1 MELVIQIL
9 IVFLAIVASYFG
21 LSALY
26 FLFFSAGYHLYRE
39 KRSTPKSIVEKKN
52 VAVLL
57 PAYKE
62 DAVILE
68 SAREALAHQSE
79 LANLQ
84 TWVMAD
90 KLQPETIAE
99 LRNMGAKVVE
109 VKFKKSTKSKSLN
122 EAMKQVPETTDY
134 VVVLDADNVMQEG
147 FIDRILDRLQ
157 KGFKV
162 VQGHRTSKNNNTTMA
177 VLDSI
182 SEEVNNSIFRMGHR
196 VFGLSASL
204 IGSGFA
210 CEYHLFKEL
219 MNQAQA
225 VGGFDK
231 EMEINLLE
239 RKIRIGY
246 ARRAIVLD
254 EKVQKEEVFVN
265 QRRRWL
271 SAQLVYF
278 RKNLGKAFKLLLL
291 KGNID
296 FFDKIV
302 QFLLPPRIIALGVS
316 VMFTLLHIGF
326 LFFPQLTWNMPFTIA
341 WSGILILNAL
351 AIMLAIPRRLYN
363 KKLLNAL
370 FSLPGGFLL
379 TILAILKLK
388 GANKTFIHTTHG
400 IADGPAGSA
409 TDKNK
414 STP

>member
-1 MELVIQIL
+1 MELIL
-9 IVFLAIVASYFG
+9 QVLIIFTALVAIYFG

-39 KRSTPKSIVEKKN
+39 KRGAPSSSTDKKN
-52 VAVLL
+52 IAVLL

-68 SAREALAHQSE
+68 SAREAIAHESDF
-79 LANLQ
+79 ANLQ

-90 KLQPETIAE
+90 KLQPTTISE
-99 LRNMGAKVVE
+99 LRNMGVNVVE
-109 VKFKKSTKSKSLN
+109 VKFEKSTKSKSLN
-122 EAMKQVPETTDY
+122 KAMEQVPETTDY
-134 VVVLDADNVMQEG
+134 VIVLDADNVMQQG
-147 FIDRILDRLQ
+147 FTDQILERLQ
-157 KGFKV
+157 QGFKV
-162 VQGHRTSKNNNTTMA
+162 VQGHRTSKNNNTKMA

-210 CEYHLFKEL
+210 CEYHLFKKL
-219 MNQAQA
+219 MKQAQA

-239 RKIRIGY
+239 KKIKIGY
-246 ARRAIVLD
+246 ARHAIVLD

-316 VMFTLLHIGF
+316 GLFTLIHLTF
-326 LFFPQLTWNMPFTIA
+326 LFLPQLTWNLYFTIV
-341 WSGILILNAL
+341 WSAILVFNAL
-351 AIMLAIPRRLYN
+351 ALILAIPRRLYN
-363 KKLLNAL
+363 KKLLQAL
-370 FSLPGGFLL
+370 ISLPGGFLL
-379 TILAILKLK
+379 TILALLKLK
-388 GANKTFIHTTHG
+388 GANKSFIHTTHG
-400 IADGPAGSA
+400 IAHGSSSA
-409 TDKNK
+409 KHNKNR
-414 STP
+414 